1 METRANYAL
10 IGLFTLAVLAAAF
23 GFVYWFSGSDSGQR
37 RQPIRVVFSGSVS
50 GLSKGSMVL
59 FNGIRV
65 GEVTD
70 IQLLPEDPRRV
81 VAITEIERA
90 TPLRTDTRAR
100 LEVNMLSGVAQIAL
114 VGGEPGAPGLAP
126 GPGQPLPTIFADR
139 SDFQDIME
147 MARTLARRA
156 DEVLEGVG
164 RIVKDNEGAINR
176 TLQNVEGFSR
186 ALGENAPGLNKFL
199 AQMGQAAER
208 IGPLAEKLE
217 VLTTDATELL
227 RTVDRQRVARI
238 VENVEG
244 FTQGLSE
251 NRQAVTNTLQDVASL
266 AKRLNE
272 TAPKLDTA
280 LTDLGNVVKAVDPA
294 KVSRTVDN
302 VERFSAALDAVDAQR
317 VGRVVENLDSFTRAL
332 GDNKQNVANI
342 LQDTATLTRRLNDTA
357 PKLDMTLT
365 DVGNVARAIDATKLN
380 RTIDN
385 ADRFASALG
394 ASSED
399 VQKAISEAASI
410 TEKLNRSADRIDGV
424 LKAAENFLGS
434 AAGEEGRGTF
444 DAVREAA
451 DSIRDLANNLDKRTA
466 DITTGLNRF
475 TGSGARE
482 IEAAAA
488 EARRTLNDV
497 GRTVRSIEKN
507 PSQVIFGGRPS
518 LPEYSGRR

>member
-10 IGLFTLAVLAAAF
+10 IGLFTLAVIAAAF

-37 RQPIRVVFSGSVS
+37 RQPLRVVFSGSVS

-81 VAITEIERA
+81 VAIVEVDRA
-90 TPLRTDTRAR
+90 TPIRTDTRAR

-114 VGGEPGAPGLAP
+114 VGGEPGSPVLTA
-126 GPGQPLPTIFADR
+126 GPGQPLRTIFADR

-156 DEVLEGVG
+156 DDILERVG
-164 RIVKDNEGAINR
+164 RVVQDNEGAISR
-176 TLQNVEGFSR
+176 TVQNAETFTRSL
-186 ALGENAPGLNKFL
+186 AANAPGVEKFM
-199 AQMGQAAER
+199 AQVGQAAER
-208 IGPLAEKLE
+208 MGPLAEKLE
-217 VLTTDATELL
+217 TLATDATELL
-227 RTVDRQRVARI
+227 RSVDRQRVARI

-251 NRQAVTNTLQDVASL
+251 NRQNITNTLQDVASL

-272 TAPKLDTA
+272 AAPKIDTA
-280 LTDLGNVVKAVDPA
+280 LTDFGNVVKAVDPV
-294 KVSRTVDN
+294 KVSRTIDN
-302 VERFSAALDAVDAQR
+302 VERFTTSLNAVDSSR
-317 VGRVVENLDSFTRAL
+317 VARIVENVDSFTQSL
-332 GDNKQNVANI
+332 GDNKQNVSNI

-357 PKLDMTLT
+357 PKLDLALT
-365 DVGNVARAIDATKLN
+365 DVGNVARAIDPVKLN
-380 RTIDN
+380 RTVDN
-385 ADRFASALG
+385 VDRFATALG
-394 ASSED
+394 ASSDD
-399 VQKAISEAASI
+399 VQKAIREAASI

-424 LKAAENFLGS
+424 LKAAESFLGS
-434 AAGEEGRGTF
+434 AAGGEGKDTF
-444 DAVREAA
+444 KSIREAA
-451 DSIRDLANNLDKRTA
+451 DSIRVLANNLDKRTA
-466 DITTGLNRF
+466 EITAGINRF

-482 IEAAAA
+482 IEAAAS
-488 EARRTLNDV
+488 EARRTLTDV
-497 GRTVRSIEKN
+497 GRTVRSIERN
-507 PSQVIFGGRPS
+507 PSQVIFGGKPS

>member
-10 IGLFTLAVLAAAF
+10 IGLFTLAVVAAAF

-37 RQPIRVVFSGSVS
+37 RQPVRVVFSGSVS

-70 IQLLPEDPRRV
+70 IRLLPEDPRRV
-81 VAITEIERA
+81 VAVTEVDRT
-90 TPLRTDTRAR
+90 TPVRTDTRAR
-100 LEVNMLSGVAQIAL
+100 LEVNMLSGVAGIAL
-114 VGGEPGAPGLAP
+114 VGGEPGAPVLTP

-139 SDFQDIME
+139 SDFQDVME
-147 MARTLARRA
+147 MARSLARRA
-156 DEVLEGVG
+156 DEVLEGLG
-164 RIVKDNEGAINR
+164 RIVSENEGTISR

-186 ALGENAPGLNKFL
+186 ALGENAPGINKFL

-227 RTVDRQRVARI
+227 RAVDRQRIARI

-251 NRQAVTNTLQDVASL
+251 NRQNVTNTLTDVASL
-266 AKRLNE
+266 AKRLNDA
-272 TAPKLDTA
+272 APKLDTA
-280 LTDLGNVVKAVDPA
+280 LTDVGNVVKAVDPA
-294 KVSRTVDN
+294 KISRTVDN
-302 VERFSAALDAVDAQR
+302 VERFSTALEAVDGKRMA
-317 VGRVVENLDSFTRAL
+317 RVVENVDAFTQAL

-357 PKLDMTLT
+357 PKLDMALT
-365 DVGNVARAIDATKLN
+365 DVGNAARAIDPVKLN

-394 ASSED
+394 ATSED
-399 VQKAISEAASI
+399 VQKAIREAASI

-434 AAGEEGRGTF
+434 ASGEEGKGTF
-444 DAVREAA
+444 ESIREAA
-451 DSIRDLANNLDKRTA
+451 DSIRTLANNLDKRTA
-466 DITTGLNRF
+466 EITVGINRF
-475 TGSGARE
+475 TGAGARE
-482 IEAAAA
+482 IGAAAS
-488 EARRTLNDV
+488 EARRTLTDV

-507 PSQVIFGGRPS
+507 PSQVIFGGSPS